1 MRNSRKITALICCGM
16 FVAGACAAPTT
27 IDTVIVPPTALHYQG
42 MDSAGGTPVYHYSG
56 RINYWLRTGDND
68 SLSISFAF
76 LPEGS
81 SAAVAALTA
90 QGDAGI
96 KSVIN
101 AENGEKVIEFAVDFP
116 GAPPQG
122 RYQARVSIV
131 AQKSALEQ
139 KVDSIMTILGNNT
152 SMKVD
157 QLHGRGDYTCLG
169 FQIGTVNMPG
179 LLMADGPHGVRFG
192 NASLFPTSAAEANT
206 WDTALVHRVGTAIGK
221 ESKGYGRYVSLGPMI
236 NLVRDP
242 RGGRNFETYS
252 EDPYLTGK
260 MAAADIRGIQS
271 VRTIACPKHFVC
283 NDREQTRDFYSS
295 DVSERALREMYAYPF
310 EIAISEGKPWSVM
323 SSYNKV
329 NSTYTSENS
338 HLLTD
343 ILRNDWGFRG
353 LVMSDFGASH
363 SVAPSANAGMDVQMD
378 GGTPYQSGL
387 AAAVGAGQVSTAVL
401 DELVRTTIRARLW
414 AGVLGGDTRQGYSS
428 SINCADHKALA
439 LEAGRKSITLVKNDN
454 HTLPLDTN
462 ISLVA
467 VVGPYANAA
476 RTGGGGSSLVTPFY
490 SVSPIDGIKNRIGA
504 AKVTTDWNAAQT
516 AIVFVGVTGETEGS
530 DRVDLGISAEQ
541 NTLVQSIMNAG
552 KKCIVVFT
560 GGSAA
565 IKGAWA
571 DAPAVIIAFYPG
583 EEQGNAIADV
593 IFGKYNPAGK
603 LAVTFPIAATQL
615 PPFDITNGHIL
626 YEDASEGRG
635 YTYYDKHNLL
645 PLFCFGLGLS
655 YTTFSYSNIRVSPA
669 SPHAGDRIV
678 VQADVT
684 NTGVVAGDEIAQL
697 YLGQQGATDRPIRQ
711 LRGFARLSLNA
722 GETRTATFALAG
734 RDFARWDSTQSRFV
748 VPAGT
753 YTVQVGASSRNLPL
767 SASLTMAQ

>member
-1 MRNSRKITALICCGM
+1 
-16 FVAGACAAPTT
+16 
-27 IDTVIVPPTALHYQG
+27 
-42 MDSAGGTPVYHYSG
+42 
-56 RINYWLRTGDND
+56 
-68 SLSISFAF
+68 
-76 LPEGS
+76 
-81 SAAVAALTA
+81 
-90 QGDAGI
+90 
-96 KSVIN
+96 
-101 AENGEKVIEFAVDFP
+101 
-116 GAPPQG
+116 
-122 RYQARVSIV
+122 
-131 AQKSALEQ
+131 
-139 KVDSIMTILGNNT
+139 
-152 SMKVD
+152 
-157 QLHGRGDYTCLG
+157 
-169 FQIGTVNMPG
+169 
-179 LLMADGPHGVRFG
+179 
-192 NASLFPTSAAEANT
+192 
-206 WDTALVHRVGTAIGK
+206 
-221 ESKGYGRYVSLGPMI
+221 
-236 NLVRDP
+236 
-242 RGGRNFETYS
+242 
-252 EDPYLTGK
+252 

-295 DVSERALREMYAYPF
+295 DVSERTLREIYAYPF

-329 NSTYTSENS
+329 NNTYTSENS

-343 ILRNDWGFRG
+343 IMRNDWGFRG

-363 SVAPSANAGMDVQMD
+363 SVALSANAGMDVQMD

-387 AAAVGAGQVSTAVL
+387 ATAVGAGQVTTAVL

-439 LEAGRKSITLVKNDN
+439 LEAGRKSIVLVKNDN

-467 VVGPYANAA
+467 VVGPYAAAA

-490 SVSPIDGIKNRIGA
+490 SVSPVDGIKNRIGA

-530 DRVDLGISAEQ
+530 DRVDLGITAEQ

-552 KKCIVVFT
+552 RKCIVVFT

-593 IFGKYNPAGK
+593 IFGKYNPGGK
-603 LAVTFPIAATQL
+603 LAVSFPIAATQL
-615 PPFDITNGHIL
+615 PAFDIVNGHIP

-645 PLFCFGLGLS
+645 PLFCFGHGLS

-669 SPHAGDRIV
+669 SPHTGDRIA

-684 NTGVVAGDEIAQL
+684 NTGAVAGDEIAQL
-697 YLGQQGATDRPIRQ
+697 YVGQQGAADRPVRQ
-711 LRGFARLSLNA
+711 LRGFARVPLNA
-722 GETRTATFALAG
+722 GETRTATFSLTE